1 MLPNTE
7 PEQAAPIVDRLRR
20 GLSELSIQLDGGE
33 RVGITASI
41 GIALLIPDQP
51 ISASIERADQAMYAA
66 KRAGRNQLRVW
77 REGMEE
83 RAADVE

>member
-1 MLPNTE
+1 LWYVE
-7 PEQAAPIVDRLRR
+7 V
-20 GLSELSIQLDGGE
+20 
-33 RVGITASI
+33 AS
-41 GIALLIPDQP
+41 LIPDQP

-83 RAADVE
+83 RAAAVE